1 MKFGDTIIKKY
12 NNKFIIKIISLNKKF
27 SNFMLW
33 FWLFVLFY
41 CIITSICTISDLID
55 FLPLHID
62 EVINNNTA
70 SPKGMQPPGTRG

>member
-1 MKFGDTIIKKY
+1 
-12 NNKFIIKIISLNKKF
+12 
-27 SNFMLW
+27 MLW